1 MCQGWC
7 PQVPL
12 LWQSLLPIPES
23 CLWCSWRFLRNEN
36 AWSIM
41 LLLLSFN
48 RKRFNLFHNNKNS
61 LCQQITF
68 ISACLKTTQ
77 YRSVS
82 QGGRS
87 SEEPITT
94 GSRNVKLERLS
105 LNSFYI
111 IEIEGKIE
119 IIASLINL
127 LKPQPRLESQPAAP
141 AVRDWNEKFWSE
153 IREKATEKGIHHML
167 HKILVKNIRPKGNDS
182 PPVRHRLNRSNGGSL
197 HRSSGRAAS
206 HLWCWWWWWIMMLM
220 MMMINDDDD

>member
-1 MCQGWC
+1 MSPGTT
-7 PQVPL
+7 
-12 LWQSLLPIPES
+12 SLTESSPNTWKLSLMLVKIPEEWG
-23 CLWCSWRFLRNEN
+23 CLKHHASNCLVIGRDLIYFIIIR
-36 AWSIM
+36 IP
-41 LLLLSFN
+41 F
-48 RKRFNLFHNNKNS
+48 
-61 LCQQITF
+61 CQQITF

-141 AVRDWNEKFWSE
+141 AARDWNEKFWSE

-167 HKILVKNIRPKGNDS
+167 HKILVKKSEKAKGKWLS
-182 PPVRHRLNRSNGGSL
+182 T
-197 HRSSGRAAS
+197 
-206 HLWCWWWWWIMMLM
+206 C
-220 MMMINDDDD
+220 